1 MTRRLTITTLLVMA
15 SATAVAQGSL
25 EDVRKSHV
33 EANVPARENF
43 NRLLQRDLVA
53 FFTARTKRAVKID
66 YRLLRDGPTQSGTAY
81 PKYYAWVRILDGS
94 NLVDEGPVRLAAI
107 ERSRFEVSD
116 FISSSTVRSDPSS
129 VEQVFPAALVSG
141 ILASAGAR
149 R

>member
-1 MTRRLTITTLLVMA
+1 MTRRLTITALLVMA

-107 ERSRFEVSD
+107 ERSLR
-116 FISSSTVRSDPSS
+116 
-129 VEQVFPAALVSG
+129 G
-141 ILASAGAR
+141 
-149 R
+149 